1 MTSLFD
7 KLNLNAQER
16 RLVVITGIV
25 VFALLNW
32 FFVIPEFG
40 EYGKNLNRIDAAR
53 QQLKKYKDE
62 TGKRPAYEKEMR
74 ELKSQGGQVATEEAA
89 LRLSQEI
96 YSQAALSGVTVTG
109 MTPLQRQGAAGKTNA
124 FFEEAAVTVNI
135 NTGEKELID
144 FLYRLADKE
153 LLIRARGMTISPD
166 PSRQRL
172 QGQINLVKSYQRR
185 PPPSKVTTATA
196 ATKPASSP
204 ATTTKPAPDPVKAI
218 PSAPK
223 NQPTVNPAPKPAAP
237 AAVPAPPPASGGT
250 NRVRRPPA
258 QVKS

>member
-32 FFVIPEFG
+32 FLVFPKFY
-40 EYGKNLNRIDAAR
+40 EYGKNLNRIDAAK
-53 QQLKKYKDE
+53 QQLKKYQDE
-62 TGKRPAYEKEMR
+62 IAKRPAYDKEMR
-74 ELKSQGGQVATEEAA
+74 DLKTQGSQVATEEAA
-89 LRLSQEI
+89 LQLSQDI
-96 YSQAALSGVTVTG
+96 YTHAALSSVNITG
-109 MTPLQRQGAAGKTNA
+109 MTPLVRQGTGGKTNV

-144 FLYRLADKE
+144 FLYNLADKD
-153 LLIRARGMTISPD
+153 LLVRAKSMIIGPD

-172 QGQINLVKSYQRR
+172 QGQITLVKSYQRR
-185 PPPSKVTTATA
+185 PPPKSAASAATA
-196 ATKPASSP
+196 KPASTP
-204 ATTTKPAPDPVKAI
+204 ATTSKTV

-223 NQPTVNPAPKPAAP
+223 NEPTVTPAPKPATP
-237 AAVPAPPPASGGT
+237 AAVPTPPPTSGGT
-250 NRVRRPPA
+250 NRVRRAPA
-258 QVKS
+258 PVKP

>member
-1 MTSLFD
+1 MTNLFD

-25 VFALLNW
+25 VFGLLNW
-32 FFVIPEFG
+32 FFVFPEFG
-40 EYGKNLNRIDAAR
+40 EYGKNLNRIEAAR
-53 QQLKKYKDE
+53 LQLKRYQDE
-62 TGKRPAYEKEMR
+62 IARRPAYDKEMR
-74 ELKSQGGQVATEEAA
+74 DLKSQGGQVATEEAA

-109 MTPLQRQGAAGKTNA
+109 MTPLQRQGVGGKTNA

-153 LLIRARGMTISPD
+153 LLIRARGMNISPD

-172 QGQINLVKSYQRR
+172 QGAINLVKSYQRR
-185 PPPSKVTTATA
+185 PPPSKVAATGATA
-196 ATKPASSP
+196 KSAPTAAKPPSTP
-204 ATTTKPAPDPVKAI
+204 AKPVPT
-218 PSAPK
+218 APK
-223 NQPTVNPAPKPAAP
+223 NEPTVNPAPKPAAP
-237 AAVPAPPPASGGT
+237 AAVPTAPPASSGT
-250 NRVRRPPA
+250 NRLRRMPA
-258 QVKS
+258 PVKP